1 MLAAEP
7 DTVEPGGM
15 SCLTVSA
22 SDPNCQLL
30 SYSYLKSECNLL
42 IYIGGKMRMRVLLG
56 LAMIC
61 LAVWSSSSVAVS
73 YKCYSAPDTCQVCWD
88 TTGTPAIMQVL
99 DLGACDTVRIGCPV
113 CVNDLTVGD
122 SFQVPIYLYN
132 DAPLGGI
139 ALPFRHYG
147 RYLRFGFGGD
157 YGLDCTDG
165 TVLTPIQQ
173 GGIYFVAD
181 EKADTAS
188 ALLGWVDFSGRR
200 QIPANTTGEAKL
212 LGYLYLVL
220 TDTIQEIVRFDTS
233 FYPPIGEYVAALFLT
248 NPALTPEEFPKFVP
262 PCDINLDDTPFGNC
276 GDVDGSSH
284 IDIADIVYMVNYI
297 FRNGV
302 PPQDPRG
309 GDMDCDLRVTIADV
323 VHLINYIFRAGPE
336 PCLGCK

>member
-1 MLAAEP
+1 
-7 DTVEPGGM
+7 
-15 SCLTVSA
+15 
-22 SDPNCQLL
+22 
-30 SYSYLKSECNLL
+30 
-42 IYIGGKMRMRVLLG
+42 MRLRVLFV
-56 LAMIC
+56 I
-61 LAVWSSSSVAVS
+61 VAVFVALMATES
-73 YKCYSAPDTCQVCWD
+73 FAADTCYVATDTCYVCRS
-88 TTGTPAIMQVL
+88 L
-99 DLGACDTVRIGCPV
+99 DSTQYVPRGSITKLDWGACDTVRIGCPV
-113 CVNDLTVGD
+113 GVGDLVDGD

-132 DAPLGGI
+132 DAPLGGLSI
-139 ALPFRHYG
+139 PLRHYG
-147 RYLRFGFGGD
+147 RNLRFGFGGD
-157 YGLDCTDG
+157 YGLDFTG
-165 TVLTPIQQ
+165 TAVLTPIQQ
-173 GGIYFVAD
+173 GGIHLITD
-181 EKADTAS
+181 DKTDTAS
-188 ALLGWVDFSGRR
+188 ALLGWVIDLQGKRP
-200 QIPANTTGEAKL
+200 IPANTTDRAKL

-220 TDTIQEIVRFDTS
+220 TGTTHQVVRFDTA
-233 FYPPIGEYVAALFLT
+233 FYPPAGEFIAALFLT